1 MLING
6 TATLRCKNFLR
17 YRTDLSLELYG
28 YHSILDAQE
37 DGVFA
42 EHVAYLLHSM
52 EMAVVDTLTVWCDRD
67 TNMHAHRLL
76 NLAEAVGIQL
86 HLSRSDLKILRLA
99 ALLHDIG
106 KVAIPHAILQKQGPL
121 DPHEWALIRLHP
133 EIGWNILQ
141 GGGTI
146 LEHVASLVIAHHEAW
161 DGSGY
166 PRGLRKTEIPFLAR
180 ILAVVDSYDAMV
192 SERVYGKPLPTISAC
207 HELVRCAGRQYDPQ
221 VVNAFLHVLLGKK
234 TVPQHAWFL
243 FKRNPAISV
252 PVQADEEYVKLLL
265 RSVGSVHGSV

>member
-28 YHSILDAQE
+28 YRRILNDQ
-37 DGVFA
+37 D
-42 EHVAYLLHSM
+42 VAYLLHSM
-52 EMAVVDTLTVWCDRD
+52 EMAVVDTLAIWCDCA
-67 TNMHAHRLL
+67 TNMHAQRLL

-86 HLSRSDLKILRLA
+86 HLSQSDLGLLRLA

-106 KVAIPHAILQKQGPL
+106 KVAIPSAILQKQGPL

-133 EIGWNILQ
+133 EIGWSILQ
-141 GGGTI
+141 GAGAI
-146 LEHVASLVIAHHEAW
+146 LEQVALLVIAHHEAW

-192 SERVYGKPLPTISAC
+192 SERAYGKPLPASSAC
-207 HELVRCAGRQYDPQ
+207 HELVRCAGQRYDPH
-221 VVNAFLHVLLGKK
+221 VVNAFLHVLIGTK
-234 TVPQHAWFL
+234 TYSDMRGFYSSIIL
-243 FKRNPAISV
+243 
-252 PVQADEEYVKLLL
+252 
-265 RSVGSVHGSV
+265 